1 MVIIVITESSS
12 ILRSFAE
19 EGQEA
24 LVMRKIFREAANRR
38 GCRRILSILLA
49 AVLCFGMATPAMAA
63 DKAKTIRLMTTEGT
77 VVVTNSSGESQTIW
91 EEMRL
96 YSGWHVITGAES
108 YAYLRLDD
116 SKGVKLDASTEV
128 EVRSRGRK
136 LELLVDSGN
145 IYFGVSAPLES
156 DETLNIRTSTMAM
169 GIRGTSGWVD
179 AVEEGR
185 SRIHILEGVVTGTV
199 TDPVS
204 GQSKSTTIH
213 GGEYADFYTYDAS
226 VPGDKVAITRG
237 TFDRGDISGYVLKEL
252 VGQDELI
259 EKIYDDSGIDLRD
272 LTYAAA
278 AAVQAS
284 DEAAARAAAASQVP
298 AAQEAVE
305 PYETD
310 AEKTPVWSVGGSG
323 GGDGGSAGSY
333 TSPEVIVIRET
344 ETVEVPGTYTLSA
357 SGTDFLLQAATGGK
371 VAAND
376 DGTYKV
382 EGSNSGTDVRLTLT
396 PAEGY
401 MVAEKDDVTV
411 YHGTTAL
418 SGFTAAEGEPGSIT
432 GTANISKDTA
442 LSVDGL
448 YYKVTD
454 MDSLTAALASHDRVV
469 LTKDLTLAGDLTIP
483 SGKTLVVF
491 TGNTV
496 RIDANAVLQIEGTL
510 VNKGM
515 IENYGT
521 IANRSAHTLLNEG
534 TITNYGD
541 IENGDGDE
549 EGRIVNEGV
558 ITNDGDAAASITN
571 APGSAIEN
579 SGSIENSGNATI
591 NNAGRLENTGSGTIA
606 NTGAITNGGDLVND
620 GAITGRAGVIDST
633 DGNLI
638 TTTDA
643 VNENEVEEPENGGEE
658 TKAGHIST
666 AVIGKGSLTANKQT
680 AGAGEKVS
688 LAATPDSGYELTS
701 LLALSALDGT
711 KRTITDDAFTMPEG
725 DVIVIAVFSE
735 KAEEAE
741 EPEAAYNVIIPEADN
756 GTVEASQ
763 TSDLAGGE
771 RITLTATP
779 DSGYQSAGL
788 SVFGVDGTLI
798 STGSTFTM
806 PKQDVLVVASF
817 EALEDAAEVQY
828 AVSTFVAEGGS
839 LEADLAKAK
848 AGEAVTLTATAAE
861 GCAPSVIKVVS
872 ASSGRIVTLEDD
884 NSFTMPAGDVV
895 AFALFTKVS
904 VPAETY
910 RLTIAETAN
919 GTVSADRTEAEADV
933 TVVLTVTPNEGFEL
947 ESLTV
952 TDKNGNAVTMTSA
965 STFTM
970 PPSDVT
976 VTATFQQIGVTPKY
990 SITVN
995 GANNGSVKADAD
1007 ESIAGL
1013 TVVLTVTP
1021 NEGYELDSL
1030 TVGDTE
1036 ITVIPGNTTYT
1047 FKMPPSNVTVTATF
1061 KEIVVY
1067 TVSVAGLENGAV
1079 TANPTKS
1086 AEGQTV
1092 VLTVEPDEGYELAS
1106 LTVND
1111 SAITV
1116 IPGNT
1121 TYTFKMPPSNVT
1133 VSATFK
1139 EKTYTLSIA
1148 LADNGYVVASDDGTG
1163 DEWEITEGETI
1174 SIPAGETVL
1183 LGITPTPIDQY
1194 ALQSLFVVGT
1204 SSGEL
1209 VTVENEEFTMPAE
1222 DVIVIAVFEETG
1234 YRISIPGRENGFV
1247 YIKQSNNRKLIN
1259 SVEGWTFPD
1268 AEITAPEGE
1277 IVCLHIVPA
1286 CVKDENNEIEIP
1298 IDFTH
1303 QLKSLV
1309 VMDEHGHTIND
1320 LTEVFLDDDI
1330 GLYYQFTMPAA
1341 NVIVLADFAPINE
1354 DPGAGRDFVVTG
1366 GIENE
1371 DYTYK
1376 DGVLTIRK
1384 TCDLTIS
1391 NTVPNRADFG
1401 DRIVVDVTDYYEND
1415 VNITM
1420 NDLFVKPAYGP
1431 ALSITEET
1439 VHEVHIYL
1447 IGCNRLMPSNNGDFD
1462 TISKNND
1469 RKLYIE
1475 GTQPGG
1481 DGGTYSPPFLFAHS
1495 MLNGEGAAIYGH
1507 NIEIRYCAVELKG
1520 AHSFNTDSASTITI
1534 GGDSDSVITT
1544 TAALKDLP
1552 ADINIFNEGLNT
1564 LILLISDD
1572 NTLLNDATIKSDDSF
1587 DYLLPR
1593 IYECASNVSF
1603 TVSSPATVTFPGDFR
1618 YDPLTGKLNG
1628 SLEVGSFE
1636 TWQSGSI
1643 QYTTAKGTSGFP
1655 YSYRI
1660 LTNGL
1665 GTFELTVDKD
1675 GNCTLKTTPDVTQFD
1690 PIFYPDE
1697 FPIDSVIL
1705 KAYYEDKTLITIT
1718 TLPDGTYAFQVSDS
1732 FIIEINFCSSGP
1744 T

>member
-1 MVIIVITESSS
+1 MVIIVITESGS

-49 AVLCFGMATPAMAA
+49 AVLCFGMTTPAMAA

-469 LTKDLTLAGDLTIP
+469 LTEDLTLAGDLTIP

-521 IANRSAHTLLNEG
+521 ISNKSAHTLLNEG
-534 TITNYGD
+534 TITNHGD

-606 NTGAITNGGDLVND
+606 NTGAIANTGDLVND

-643 VNENEVEEPENGGEE
+643 VNENEVEEPEKTE
-658 TKAGHIST
+658 
-666 AVIGKGSLTANKQT
+666 
-680 AGAGEKVS
+680 
-688 LAATPDSGYELTS
+688 AT
-701 LLALSALDGT
+701 
-711 KRTITDDAFTMPEG
+711 
-725 DVIVIAVFSE
+725 
-735 KAEEAE
+735 
-741 EPEAAYNVIIPEADN
+741 YNVIIPETTGGSITADPSTDVAEDAAVIL
-756 GTVEASQ
+756 TVKE
-763 TSDLAGGE
+763 
-771 RITLTATP
+771 
-779 DSGYQSAGL
+779 DSGYQLAGL
-788 SVFGVDGTLI
+788 SVFGADGTLI

-817 EALEDAAEVQY
+817 EAAEDAAEVQY

-848 AGEAVTLTATAAE
+848 AGETVTLTAAAAE
-861 GCAPSVIKVVS
+861 GYAPSGIKVVS
-872 ASSGRIVTLEDD
+872 ASNGNIITLEDD

-952 TDKNGNAVTMTSA
+952 ADKNGNAVTMTSA

-995 GANNGSVKADAD
+995 ETNNGRVEADAD

-1021 NEGYELDSL
+1021 HEGYELDSL
-1030 TVGDTE
+1030 TVTDEAGE
-1036 ITVIPGNTTYT
+1036 PITMTSAST
-1047 FKMPPSNVTVTATF
+1047 FTMPPSNVTVTATF
-1061 KEIVVY
+1061 KVRPVTPTY
-1067 TVSVAGLENGAV
+1067 TISVSNGELGSITPDTEVAE
-1079 TANPTKS
+1079 
-1086 AEGQTV
+1086 EGRTV
-1092 VLTVEPDEGYELAS
+1092 VLTVEVPDGYELDG
-1106 LTVND
+1106 LTVTDKNGD
-1111 SAITV
+1111 PVAMTSPYSFT
-1116 IPGNT
+1116 
-1121 TYTFKMPPSNVT
+1121 MPASDVMVT
-1133 VSATFK
+1133 STINA
-1139 EKTYTLSIA
+1139 KTYTLFV
-1148 LADNGYVVASDDGTG
+1148 ADTANGTVDAYNDDYN
-1163 DEWEITEGETI
+1163 WNIMQGETHRLA
-1174 SIPAGETVL
+1174 AGAPVYL
-1183 LGITPTPIDQY
+1183 LAGPFGGY
-1194 ALQSLFVVGT
+1194 ALKSIIAVTL
-1204 SSGEL
+1204 SGESL
-1209 VTVENEEFTMPAE
+1209 TLRGDATANDPTASVMLGFDMPAE
-1222 DVIVIAVFEETG
+1222 DVIVIAVFEEAG
-1234 YRISIPGRENGFV
+1234 YKITIPGTENGLV
-1247 YIKQSNNRKLIN
+1247 VLEQTNTSDLLDNT
-1259 SVEGWTFPD
+1259 EGWTFPD
-1268 AEITAPEGE
+1268 AEFTASEGE
-1277 IVCLHIVPA
+1277 TVCLHVLPA
-1286 CVKDENNEIEIP
+1286 YIKDEIP
-1298 IDFTH
+1298 INYTH

-1309 VMDEHGHTIND
+1309 VMDEHGHTID
-1320 LTEVFLDDDI
+1320 GLTPILLDGDI
-1330 GLYYQFTMPAA
+1330 GLYYKFTMPAS
-1341 NVIVLADFAPINE
+1341 NIIVLADFESIN
-1354 DPGAGRDFVVTG
+1354 DGPGVGRDFVVYG

-1371 DYTYK
+1371 DYIYE

-1384 TCDLTIS
+1384 SSDLTIM
-1391 NTVPNRADFG
+1391 NAVPNRADFG
-1401 DRIVVDVTDYYEND
+1401 DRIVVDVVYESTRIQ
-1415 VNITM
+1415 NITLI
-1420 NDLFVKPAYGP
+1420 DLLVQPASGS
-1431 ALSITEET
+1431 ALVITQET
-1439 VHEVHIYL
+1439 NIPVNLFL
-1447 IGCNRLMPSNNGDFD
+1447 IGCNRLMPPVAGDGPAIF
-1462 TISKNND
+1462 KAND
-1469 RKLYIE
+1469 SLLTIE
-1475 GTQPGG
+1475 GPNPAG
-1481 DGGTYSPPFLFAHS
+1481 DSPLGPAFLYAHS
-1495 MLNGEGAAIYGH
+1495 KYNGEGSGIEGN
-1507 NIEIRYCAVELKG
+1507 NITIRCCAVELKG
-1520 AHSFNTDSASTITI
+1520 YSTGIGATENITFGGEDCFTTVAIMDPINSDDPAASHRVTDSDYVTII
-1534 GGDSDSVITT
+1534 GN
-1544 TAALKDLP
+1544 K
-1552 ADINIFNEGLNT
+1552 T
-1564 LILLISDD
+1564 LILYIDYNGNLLESVSLSSGDYYIPNIYRCPD
-1572 NTLLNDATIKSDDSF
+1572 NLEYSVYF
-1587 DYLLPR
+1587 DLPR
-1593 IYECASNVSF
+1593 E
-1603 TVSSPATVTFPGDFR
+1603 ATVTFPGDFH

-1636 TWQSGSI
+1636 TWQSGSMH
-1643 QYTTAKGTSGFP
+1643 YTKAYGPLFYDAEKCNYRVFTFNPGTVTVTEDF
-1655 YSYRI
+1655 
-1660 LTNGL
+1660 LTGEF
-1665 GTFELTVDKD
+1665 TIELTWDTSDYTDLIVFDKQ
-1675 GNCTLKTTPDVTQFD
+1675 GQ
-1690 PIFYPDE
+1690 
-1697 FPIDSVIL
+1697 VIL
-1705 KAYYEDKTLITIT
+1705 DKMATKTDYIFNFVGSDGPFTILVT
-1718 TLPDGTYAFQVSDS
+1718 FPPQTAA
-1732 FIIEINFCSSGP
+1732 
-1744 T
+1744 

>member
-1 MVIIVITESSS
+1 
-12 ILRSFAE
+12 
-19 EGQEA
+19 
-24 LVMRKIFREAANRR
+24 MRKIFREAANRR
-38 GCRRILSILLA
+38 GYRRILSILLA
-49 AVLCFGMATPAMAA
+49 AVLCFGMTTPAMAA

-469 LTKDLTLAGDLTIP
+469 LTEDLTLAGDLTIP

-534 TITNYGD
+534 TIKNHGD

-549 EGRIVNEGV
+549 EGRIINEGD
-558 ITNDGDAAASITN
+558 IINDGASGATITN
-571 APGSAIEN
+571 ASGSQIEN
-579 SGSIENSGNATI
+579 SGSIENSGKATI
-591 NNAGRLENTGSGTIA
+591 NNAGRLENTSSGTID
-606 NTGAITNGGDLVND
+606 NTGAIANTGDLVND
-620 GAITGRAGVIDST
+620 GAITGEVGVIDST

-643 VNENEVEEPENGGEE
+643 VNENEVEEPEKTEV
-658 TKAGHIST
+658 T
-666 AVIGKGSLTANKQT
+666 
-680 AGAGEKVS
+680 
-688 LAATPDSGYELTS
+688 
-701 LLALSALDGT
+701 
-711 KRTITDDAFTMPEG
+711 
-725 DVIVIAVFSE
+725 
-735 KAEEAE
+735 
-741 EPEAAYNVIIPEADN
+741 YNVIIPETTGGSITADPSTDVAEDAAVIL
-756 GTVEASQ
+756 TVKE
-763 TSDLAGGE
+763 
-771 RITLTATP
+771 
-779 DSGYQSAGL
+779 DSGYQLAGL
-788 SVFGVDGTLI
+788 SVFGADGTLI

-817 EALEDAAEVQY
+817 EAAEDAAETWY
-828 AVSTFVAEGGS
+828 TVSTFVAEGGT
-839 LEADLAKAK
+839 LTADLAKAK
-848 AGEAVTLTATAAE
+848 AGETVTLTATAAE
-861 GCAPSVIKVVS
+861 GYAPSGIKVVS
-872 ASSGRIVTLEDD
+872 ASNGNIITLEDD

-933 TVVLTVTPNEGFEL
+933 TVVLTVMPHEGFEL

-995 GANNGSVKADAD
+995 ETNNGSVKADAD

-1021 NEGYELDSL
+1021 NEGYELESL
-1030 TVGDTE
+1030 TVTDEAGE
-1036 ITVIPGNTTYT
+1036 PITMSSAST
-1047 FKMPPSNVTVTATF
+1047 FTMPPSNVTVTATF
-1061 KEIVVY
+1061 KVRPVTPTYTI
-1067 TVSVAGLENGAV
+1067 TVSNGELGSITPDTEVAE
-1079 TANPTKS
+1079 
-1086 AEGQTV
+1086 EGRTV
-1092 VLTVEPDEGYELAS
+1092 VLTVDVPDGYELDGLTITDKNGDPVAMTSPYSFTMPAS
-1106 LTVND
+1106 DV
-1111 SAITV
+1111 
-1116 IPGNT
+1116 
-1121 TYTFKMPPSNVT
+1121 MVT
-1133 VSATFK
+1133 STINA
-1139 EKTYTLSIA
+1139 KTYTLFV
-1148 LADNGYVVASDDGTG
+1148 ADTANGTVDAYNDDYN
-1163 DEWEITEGETI
+1163 WNIMQGETHRLA
-1174 SIPAGETVL
+1174 AGAPVYL
-1183 LGITPTPIDQY
+1183 LAGPFGGY
-1194 ALQSLFVVGT
+1194 ALKSIIAVTL
-1204 SSGEL
+1204 SGESL
-1209 VTVENEEFTMPAE
+1209 TLRGDATANDPTASVMLGFDMPAE
-1222 DVIVIAVFEETG
+1222 DVIVIAVFEEAG
-1234 YRISIPGRENGFV
+1234 YKITIPGTENGLV
-1247 YIKQSNNRKLIN
+1247 VLEQTNTSDLLDNT
-1259 SVEGWTFPD
+1259 EGWTFPD
-1268 AEITAPEGE
+1268 AEFTASEGE
-1277 IVCLHIVPA
+1277 TVCLHIVPA

-1309 VMDEHGHTIND
+1309 IMDEQGHTIDD

-1341 NVIVLADFAPINE
+1341 NVIVLAGFASIN
-1354 DPGAGRDFVVTG
+1354 DNPGAGRDFVVTG
-1366 GIENE
+1366 GTEGV
-1371 DYTYK
+1371 DYTYV
-1376 DGVLTIRK
+1376 DGALTIRK
-1384 TCDLTIS
+1384 PSDLTIT
-1391 NTVPNRADFG
+1391 NTNPQSDTTFG
-1401 DRIVVDVTDYYEND
+1401 DYIVVDVPDTTTGSVEITLVDLLVKTNAPALTITQD
-1415 VNITM
+1415 TSVSVNIYLTGY
-1420 NDLFVKPAYGP
+1420 NRFTI
-1431 ALSITEET
+1431 LSDNYAI
-1439 VHEVHIYL
+1439 L
-1447 IGCNRLMPSNNGDFD
+1447 
-1462 TISKNND
+1462 KNNYNAGAAATLCISGKNSND
-1469 RKLYIE
+1469 SS
-1475 GTQPGG
+1475 QS
-1481 DGGTYSPPFLFAHS
+1481 SPPFLYVQTS
-1495 MLNGEGAAIYGH
+1495 PDITEGSAICGNYITIKG
-1507 NIEIRYCAVELKG
+1507 CAVELQDEYCIMG
-1520 AHSFNTDSASTITI
+1520 TNITI
-1534 GGDSDSVITT
+1534 GASDCHTTIALRDLAIINNEYSAITNYALTTLVLEIDESGDLLSFS
-1544 TAALKDLP
+1544 LP
-1552 ADINIFNEGLNT
+1552 GEDG
-1564 LILLISDD
+1564 
-1572 NTLLNDATIKSDDSF
+1572 
-1587 DYLLPR
+1587 DYLIPR
-1593 IYECASNVSF
+1593 IYANDGQFEIPSGFSF
-1603 TVSSPATVTFPGDFR
+1603 TVPGNITYDQEHGTLKDNYGSINASPIQIWSSGRYCYTKASPAQK
-1618 YDPLTGKLNG
+1618 YDYRVFAQGQGYVLVQQELITNPDDSAVMRNTLTPKPAEYWM
-1628 SLEVGSFE
+1628 LE
-1636 TWQSGSI
+1636 
-1643 QYTTAKGTSGFP
+1643 
-1655 YSYRI
+1655 
-1660 LTNGL
+1660 
-1665 GTFELTVDKD
+1665 
-1675 GNCTLKTTPDVTQFD
+1675 
-1690 PIFYPDE
+1690 IFYVYDE
-1697 FPIDSVIL
+1697 NGEPLETTMVDDTSYYFDYTGEFTVIVGFFMQ
-1705 KAYYEDKTLITIT
+1705 DDT
-1718 TLPDGTYAFQVSDS
+1718 
-1732 FIIEINFCSSGP
+1732 
-1744 T
+1744 